1 MRYYGPINP
10 KPLGVRMPRHIHP
23 MSSRP
28 GLSYGG
34 LDSVEAGRTSH
45 LGAAPFT
52 RGEYDPVFAQYNHPD
67 PSYEQPA
74 PWFEDAHPRPSTP
87 EFALGRPSMQ
97 ELSQPEFVPEYEDAL
112 MTTALMRA
120 ILDALRGQGEM
131 PEDVDFLQFAPV
143 EAALAWDSAPQ
154 ADATPLEELVQ
165 NDLLQD
171 SDSPFGA
178 TLLETMAD
186 QPIAPEEI
194 DPTSVG
200 VPPQEDQLDALLAM
214 QHELMMNPPMGYG
227 LPPGPIPMPGAMPG
241 P

>member
-34 LDSVEAGRTSH
+34 PDSVESGHTSH
-45 LGAAPFT
+45 LGSAPFT
-52 RGEYDPVFAQYNHPD
+52 REYDPVFAQYNHPD

-87 EFALGRPSMQ
+87 EFALGRPSTPP
-97 ELSQPEFVPEYEDAL
+97 LSEPEFVPEYEDSLLAPA
-112 MTTALMRA
+112 MATA
-120 ILDALRGQGEM
+120 ILDALRGQGEV
-131 PEDVDFLQFAPV
+131 PEGIDILQFGPV
-143 EAALAWDSAPQ
+143 EAALAWDIAPQ
-154 ADATPLEELVQ
+154 PGATPLEELVQ
-165 NDLLQD
+165 NDLLHGN
-171 SDSPFGA
+171 DSPIGA
-178 TLLETMAD
+178 TLLEALAD

-200 VPPQEDQLDALLAM
+200 VPPQEDPLDALLAM
-214 QHELMMNPPMGYG
+214 QHELMMNPQMGYG
-227 LPPGPIPMPGAMPG
+227 LPPGPMPGAMPG